1 MQIYYISKCDNI
13 NDVIKL
19 VNLQYILILMMIM
32 ADNIIIDIVS
42 NRYVCGIF
50 TSLFSLTPVTRE
62 NAHIRIWERKIFL
75 AFATNSRAPSTG
87 LVAREVF
94 WPARKI
100 DKNAQI
106 NAGRGSGTTGCHLA
120 FLYKSL
126 LGLKDVP
133 SPCTR

>member
-1 MQIYYISKCDNI
+1 MGK
-13 NDVIKL
+13 K
-19 VNLQYILILMMIM
+19 NLSGVR
-32 ADNIIIDIVS
+32 DG
-42 NRYVCGIF
+42 R
-50 TSLFSLTPVTRE
+50 
-62 NAHIRIWERKIFL
+62 AHVRRRPNWLR
-75 AFATNSRAPSTG
+75 G
-87 LVAREVF
+87 VF

-100 DKNAQI
+100 DKNVRI